1 MPAEVI
7 MVKLP
12 KLMFSD
18 PAEIRAFR
26 KKHDIKQLE
35 FWHRIGV
42 TQSAGSRYENGRN
55 LPDPVRLLLHL
66 AYAPDDRAQRLSAVL
81 RAWKAPKSPKAAS
94 GSSR

>member
-1 MPAEVI
+1 

-26 KKHDIKQLE
+26 KKNGMKQLE
-35 FWHRIGV
+35 FWQRISV
-42 TQSAGSRYENGRN
+42 TQSGGSRYENGRN
-55 LPDPVRLLLHL
+55 IPEPVRLLLHL
-66 AYAPDDRAQRLSAVL
+66 AYAPDDRAQRMLAVL
-81 RAWKAPKSPKAAS
+81 RAWKAPKLPKAVP